1 MGKRETGDSIRFRNH
16 LTIAGPTFRPTQF
29 PPRKQPRCLF
39 ASGGQSETQ
48 PEVLRYLET
57 ISQQQKQCIEYHKL
71 TLDRLDALISVL
83 SGPAES
89 IPTPIAEI
97 PIEPV
102 TPAFTPPV
110 VPGQATSLTEDDT
123 VIFQLRSK
131 ASSIGNF
138 AVKLLRKY
146 FDPSELDGRNVRGV
160 AGKLPLNP
168 EKINEIRDLVF
179 KYYPTAVSQQEI
191 LWRDCR
197 KAIDSYLRNRKSD
210 TRI

>member
-1 MGKRETGDSIRFRNH
+1 M
-16 LTIAGPTFRPTQF
+16 L
-29 PPRKQPRCLF
+29 
-39 ASGGQSETQ
+39 
-48 PEVLRYLET
+48 VYLQL
-57 ISQQQKQCIEYHKL
+57 IK
-71 TLDRLDALISVL
+71 RLDALISVL